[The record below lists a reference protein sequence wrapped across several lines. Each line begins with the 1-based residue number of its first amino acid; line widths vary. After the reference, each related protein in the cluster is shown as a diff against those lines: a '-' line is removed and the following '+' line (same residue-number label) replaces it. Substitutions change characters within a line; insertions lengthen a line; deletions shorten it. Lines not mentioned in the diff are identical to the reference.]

1 MDKLNTRRIA
11 GFLVV
16 ALATTWALIALAMA
30 NPSPPSAAAEP
41 CPDVEVVFARGTTEA
56 PGVGATGQVFVDSL
70 RAEAGGRSVGVYPV
84 NYPATND
91 FASSIANGASDASDH
106 VQSTAANCPNT
117 KVVLGGFSQG
127 ASVVDAVTQT
137 MPPAVAD
144 HVAAVVVFGTPRS
157 AYAASL
163 GGGAPL
169 PVMSPLYASKT
180 IDQCVH
186 DDPICSEPFNALAF
200 FAHDSYRFNG
210 MANDAAKFAAG
221 RL

>member
-11 GFLVV
+11 GFLGV
-16 ALATTWALIALAMA
+16 AVATTWALIAVTMA
-30 NPSPPSAAAEP
+30 NPSAAAEP
-41 CPDVEVVFARGTTEA
+41 CPDVEAVFARGTTEA
-56 PGVGATGQVFVDSL
+56 PGLGGVGQVFVDSL
-70 RAEAGGRSVGVYPV
+70 RTQVGARSLGVYPV

-91 FASSIANGASDASDH
+91 FANSIAIGANDASDH

-117 KVVLGGFSQG
+117 RVVLGGFSQG
-127 ASVVDAVTQT
+127 ASVIDTITAT
-137 MPPAVAD
+137 MPPSIAD
-144 HVAAVVVFGTPRS
+144 HVAAVAVFGTPRS
-157 AYAASL
+157 AYASSL

-169 PVMSPLYASKT
+169 PVISPLYASKT

-200 FAHDSYRFNG
+200 FAHDSYAFNG
-210 MANDAAKFAAG
+210 MAIDAGKFAAG